1 MRALWLGLA
10 LLLTGCGPS
19 RVEQLEAEN
28 QNLKDQVEQ
37 LQSKLNDIQEKADN
51 LETASSGLQE
61 QLGRFDGENWRDVV
75 PDAQAAGTE
84 VESAQQE
91 LSDAAGE

>member
-28 QNLKDQVEQ
+28 QDLKDQVEQ
-37 LQSKLNDIQEKADN
+37 LQSQLSNIKDKASE
-51 LETASSGLQE
+51 LETASSGLQQ
-61 QLGRFDGENWRDVV
+61 QLGRFEDENWRDVV
-75 PDAQAAGTE
+75 PDAQEAGSD

-91 LSDAAGE
+91 LSDATDQ

>member
-28 QNLKDQVEQ
+28 QNLKIR
-37 LQSKLNDIQEKADN
+37 SNSFN
-51 LETASSGLQE
+51 PS
-61 QLGRFDGENWRDVV
+61 
-75 PDAQAAGTE
+75 
-84 VESAQQE
+84 
-91 LSDAAGE
+91 